1 VFGVTFKLAPVPTT
15 VPPQDP
21 LYHFQLAPE
30 ASLPPF
36 TVNVVVLPLQIT
48 MFPVIELGG
57 IDVSLTDNTIDLQIV
72 LLQNPFACKK

>member
-1 VFGVTFKLAPVPTT
+1 
-15 VPPQDP
+15 
-21 LYHFQLAPE
+21 
-30 ASLPPF
+30 
-36 TVNVVVLPLQIT
+36 